1 MAEYPQMLNTVLDAT
16 DVRSLAE
23 FYRNLLGLRYRP
35 GDEVP
40 AGGEADEADW
50 LVLVD
55 GAGNRKLAF
64 QRADELPRSTWPAPD
79 VPQQM
84 HVDYTVPDVA
94 ELERQRERALALGA
108 TVRFDRSDDETEPL
122 YVFVDPAG
130 HPFCIL
136 VA

>member
-40 AGGEADEADW
+40 AGGEPDSADW
-50 LVLVD
+50 LVLMD
-55 GAGNRKLAF
+55 DAGNRQLAF
-64 QRADELPRSTWPAPD
+64 QRTDELPRSTWPAPD

-84 HVDYTVPDVA
+84 HIDYIVPDVA
-94 ELERQRERALALGA
+94 ALERQRERALALGA

-136 VA
+136 VG

>member
-1 MAEYPQMLNTVLDAT
+1 MAEYPHMLNTVLDAT
-16 DVRSLAE
+16 NVRSLAE

-40 AGGEADEADW
+40 TGGEPDTADW

-55 GAGNRKLAF
+55 DAGTRKLAF
-64 QRADELPRSTWPAPD
+64 QHADQLPRSTWPAPD

-84 HVDYTVPDVA
+84 HIDYTVPDVA
-94 ELERQRERALALGA
+94 ELERQRDRALALGA
-108 TVRFDRSDDETEPL
+108 TVRYDRSDDEKEPL

-136 VA
+136 VG